1 MGTGGKDREP
11 GRELALGLP
20 KATLS
25 LEPPWVNVLQGDN
38 VTLTCKGAPG
48 PGSPSTR
55 WFHNG
60 DSLETQAQSS
70 YSLTASTSD
79 SGNYTCH
86 TAQTSLSD
94 PVHLDVISD
103 WLLLQTSRLRFQEGE
118 PIMLRC
124 HSWKDKPL
132 YKVTFFQDEK
142 PRKFSTLNFTFS
154 IPQAN
159 SSHSGE
165 YHCTGFI
172 GQMQHSSP
180 RVSIAVQGSGSSST
194 LLVTAVVAV
203 VAGIAATVVVIA
215 AVAWFRLRRKQTSV
229 QPGFTLALSTRLGP
243 RAQISRDG
251 ATPPGAQQSSEQDVA
266 LAGVASVCPWVCWAS
281 AGPQHPRACSHS
293 SARTHLFFPP
303 TATITDAEG
312 EAKVKDENSIT
323 YSLLLHPEAL
333 EEEPEPSDYQNIS

>member
-1 MGTGGKDREP
+1 MLRNVHPWSLWLLPPLTVLLLLTSADRE
-11 GRELALGLP
+11 AGLP

-38 VTLTCKGAPG
+38 VTLTCQGAPG

-70 YSLTASTSD
+70 YSLTASISD

-103 WLLLQTSRLRFQEGE
+103 WLLLQTPRLQFQEGE
-118 PIMLRC
+118 PITLRC

-154 IPQAN
+154 IPRAN

-180 RVSIAVQGSGSSST
+180 RVSIAVQGSSSSST
-194 LLVTAVVAV
+194 LLVTAIVAV
-203 VAGIAATVVVIA
+203 VAGIAATVMVIA
-215 AVAWFRLRRKQTSV
+215 VVAWFRLRQKQTS
-229 QPGFTLALSTRLGP
+229 A
-243 RAQISRDG
+243 I
-251 ATPPGAQQSSEQDVA
+251 
-266 LAGVASVCPWVCWAS
+266 
-281 AGPQHPRACSHS
+281 
-293 SARTHLFFPP
+293 
-303 TATITDAEG
+303 ITDAEG

-333 EEEPEPSDYQNIS
+333 EEETESSDYQNM